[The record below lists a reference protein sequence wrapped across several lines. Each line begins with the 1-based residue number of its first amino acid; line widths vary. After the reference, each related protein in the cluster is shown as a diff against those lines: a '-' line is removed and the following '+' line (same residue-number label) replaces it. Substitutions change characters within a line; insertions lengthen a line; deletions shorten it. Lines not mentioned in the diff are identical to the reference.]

1 MNSYKNEI
9 KNFKKKNN
17 FRGYKQAL
25 LPKSDELIS
34 KTDQGTSCGEYLRR
48 YWHPVVLTSEVSTTP
63 LQTRILGEDLII
75 FKTTEN
81 KIGLVHK
88 NCPHRRASL
97 VYGKCE
103 KKRYSMLLS
112 WLAICTRR

>member
-1 MNSYKNEI
+1 MNSYKDKI

-34 KTDQGTSCGEYLRR
+34 QTDQGTSCGEYLRR
-48 YWHPVVLTSEVSTTP
+48 YWHPVTLTSQVSTTP
-63 LQTRILGEDLII
+63 LQIRILGEDLVI

-103 KKRYSMLLS
+103 KKGIR
-112 WLAICTRR
+112 CC